1 MTSWPMLAWPPLS
14 IFTSTS
20 YFLSPS
26 SKMYA
31 SYSQFW
37 LLNSFYDNLDLS
49 KGNSFKS
56 ALAFWNFK
64 VTRCN
69 SQDAKYRSV
78 SYRAST
84 HPAICRSLT
93 LSVPVRD
100 FRRNIQVM
108 SLEYYFVVSFRNCHT
123 LIFPGVK
130 TPLYFSICWWI
141 AKGTIKR
148 IQGLGSPNQPHVLA
162 EVGDSN

>member
-1 MTSWPMLAWPPLS
+1 MWRADLS
-14 IFTSTS
+14 IQPLPSISLMTPGCGSMWIGPCLHLWKCLMPNPTFFWIKRRFRLFSSWRPGRCLLGHLSLFSLQLPTS
-20 YFLSPS
+20 YPPVLKCVLFT
-26 SKMYA
+26 
-31 SYSQFW
+31 SQFW

-49 KGNSFKS
+49 KENSFKS

-93 LSVPVRD
+93 LSVPV
-100 FRRNIQVM
+100 
-108 SLEYYFVVSFRNCHT
+108 
-123 LIFPGVK
+123 
-130 TPLYFSICWWI
+130 
-141 AKGTIKR
+141 
-148 IQGLGSPNQPHVLA
+148 
-162 EVGDSN
+162 